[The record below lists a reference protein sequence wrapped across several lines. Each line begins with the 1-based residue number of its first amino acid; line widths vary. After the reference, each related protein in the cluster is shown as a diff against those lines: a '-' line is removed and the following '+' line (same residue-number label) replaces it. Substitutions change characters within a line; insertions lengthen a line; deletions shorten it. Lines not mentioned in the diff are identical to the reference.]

1 MRVVHS
7 PTLKCPGLITGV
19 TIGLSIAMVLVLT
32 YIETGSA
39 DIYQEASA
47 LICMSCF
54 LHGSSSSERGG
65 GSGWGSG
72 GGSHDGGGNSANQ
85 GITQSQ

>member
-7 PTLKCPGLITGV
+7 PTLKSIGLITGV

-32 YIETGSA
+32 YIETGSV

-47 LICMSCF
+47 WICMSCF
-54 LHGSSSSERGG
+54 LHGSSSSELGG

-85 GITQSQ
+85 GATQSQ